1 MSKNEAG
8 QSVYDIAVEV
18 ADEMGDNDLKEVWP
32 DLLFQPVLNEAKT
45 PDRVS
50 PCKVIH
56 PGALT
61 GCRRWLLGIG
71 SRGARLPRRPA
82 LS

>member
-32 DLLFQPVLNEAKT
+32 DLLFNQ
-45 PDRVS
+45 S
-50 PCKVIH
+50 
-56 PGALT
+56 
-61 GCRRWLLGIG
+61 
-71 SRGARLPRRPA
+71 
-82 LS
+82 